1 MRNFLAMLMFGLGCQ
16 LTAQASPDPEIF
28 FAEVKAMSCEEERP
42 IGKLSGTCLITVQS
56 METESAH
63 LVGLVIHSDLYWDGG
78 KFIREGDPVRVD
90 LTYTSDET
98 SELRAYFPKKVSRI
112 YFHDN
117 ITSMGS
123 YSDVISRARRD

>member
-1 MRNFLAMLMFGLGCQ
+1 MRTLLTMFMIGISTQ
-16 LTAQASPDPEIF
+16 LTAQASPDPGIF
-28 FAEVKAMSCEEERP
+28 LAEVKAMSCDEERP

-56 METESAH
+56 VETENSA

-90 LTYTSDET
+90 LSYTSDET
-98 SELRAYFPKKVSRI
+98 TELRAYFTKKVSRI